1 MSKPSEFG
9 SLAKQPRSKSPYAE
23 PMEQAALE
31 LIQCE
36 VIRHCHRTVP
46 DAMVSAMLE
55 LTPEELVNIQTMIAS
70 RGD

>member
-1 MSKPSEFG
+1 
-9 SLAKQPRSKSPYAE
+9 
-23 PMEQAALE
+23 MEQAALE